1 MVVEQRGESDAVYEM
16 IDNPLSMSRP
26 PSAAADSANE
36 AKAYEIPLPAPHCDR
51 PSIPLPV
58 APIEEG
64 EGVYEI
70 I

>member
-1 MVVEQRGESDAVYEM
+1 MVLEQRGEPEAVYEM
-16 IDNPLSMSRP
+16 IDSHLSRP
-26 PSAAADSANE
+26 PSASADSANE
-36 AKAYEIPLPAPHCDR
+36 AKAYEIPSPAIHYER

>member
-1 MVVEQRGESDAVYEM
+1 MVIEQRGEPDAVYEM
-16 IDNPLSMSRP
+16 IDNPLSRP

-36 AKAYEIPLPAPHCDR
+36 AKAYEIPLPAPHYER